1 MNKIEIAIDINGR
14 DMRKGDTVTTIGSM
28 TSARIADLAEE
39 GEEQFVSLRPVH
51 QPYGKGVWHS
61 ADRVQWVAAGKKT
74 KKLMKDRAEARA
86 EEAEEAG
93 RAEESKSEAERVVRS
108 APARKK

>member
-1 MNKIEIAIDINGR
+1 MKKIEIAIDINGR

-39 GEEQFVSLRPVH
+39 GSEQFVSLRPVH

-74 KKLMKDRAEARA
+74 KKLMKDEAEARA
-86 EEAEEAG
+86 EAEEKAEEAEK
-93 RAEESKSEAERVVRS
+93 EEAQRPTKRP